1 MKMTTKKQ
9 ITMTRKEAEVLMFGM
24 DFAVG
29 EIGEPECP
37 KCRKALHSIVKKLD
51 KAFEFLDGEADDF
64 QECCDD

>member
-37 KCRKALHSIVKKLD
+37 KCRKALHFD
-51 KAFEFLDGEADDF
+51 R
-64 QECCDD
+64 QETRQGV